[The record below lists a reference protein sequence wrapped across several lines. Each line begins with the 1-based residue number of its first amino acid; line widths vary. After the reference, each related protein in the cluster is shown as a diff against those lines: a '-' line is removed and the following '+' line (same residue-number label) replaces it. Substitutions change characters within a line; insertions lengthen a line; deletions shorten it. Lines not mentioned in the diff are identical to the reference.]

1 MKEVPL
7 VAGVVHCLGHVLAM
21 NCCAVWHT
29 CMVTYGSG
37 VVSYQSSEL
46 EEIVPVHT
54 HEVMYPMVA
63 HDGERFRRCSPNRSA

>member
-1 MKEVPL
+1 
-7 VAGVVHCLGHVLAM
+7 
-21 NCCAVWHT
+21 
-29 CMVTYGSG
+29 MVTYGSG

-54 HEVMYPMVA
+54 HEVMYPMGA